1 MYKDKI
7 TLSGIEDVKKI
18 SLLANESDAKINLIS
33 DFYTVDA
40 KSIMSI
46 FTLDLSKPIE
56 VVVNGRYT
64 DELIEA
70 IKEFKS

>member
-7 TLSGIEDVKKI
+7 TLSGVEDVKKI
-18 SLLANESDAKINLIS
+18 SLLANESSAKINLIS

-56 VVVNGRYT
+56 VVINGKYT

>member
-18 SLLANESDAKINLIS
+18 SSLANDSNVKINLVS
-33 DFYTVDA
+33 DLYTVDA
-40 KSIMSI
+40 RSIMSI

-56 VVVNGRYT
+56 VVVNGKCSN
-64 DELIEA
+64 ELIEA
-70 IKEFKS
+70 IKQFKE